1 MDQLLT
7 QQQVAD
13 RFQVS
18 TRTVRRWISDGRISA
33 YRIGRRCIRIDAHSL
48 DFLYDGITWTRD

>member
-1 MDQLLT
+1 MDELMT

-18 TRTVRRWISDGRISA
+18 TRTVRRWISEGKIHA
-33 YRIGRRCIRIDAHSL
+33 YRIGKRCIRIDSHSL
-48 DFLYDGITWTRD
+48 DFLYDGINWSRD